1 MVKKERL
8 ALKAE
13 SEKWFDVSAEL
24 FSFAREALKQK
35 KSVEKMIQTLVRRE
49 KDPDNAYPEGWFFHM
64 VESFVFGEAFTD
76 SATIKKLRR
85 TASEQGERKIQEI
98 LDIFLTHPMRWG
110 PFEVEEQLG
119 EDLFT
124 IYDYETETTETLYSP
139 AITGLLRSP
148 ENRRKLHVVLRCFT
162 GSCWIT
168 YGAFHSFSLTGFD
181 MMQWA
186 TLLDRLVFETKGFTA
201 LVQRH
206 FLDFFS
212 IDEITMNPVVMHRGE
227 RLCQCIRIFEET
239 EFDGSL
245 LVGTWHMS
253 TSGEQLIKCG
263 FAGITDRERKAVVVP
278 KQVLNRFNKTTND
291 YWDSEGM
298 RFPTIYYH
306 SKERTLVLSSFTAS
320 GYDMLYRLVKAS
332 QVGFDPNGTGGVP
345 SWQITSSLDMHIRQQ
360 PHITTPWQRY
370 IDPFMESQN
379 EEEEDD
385 LLDEEGPFD
394 RGAFNTALQVIQESY
409 NNGKP
414 INAEEI
420 ARKSGLSLETVNAL
434 IDNFSA
440 MMKKNVLHIEI
451 PEKDSPFLLAVE
463 EPSPHKK
470 RLFKTS
476 LFESDLFEV
485 HDDQSLRDT
494 FGVLTAEKYAK
505 LVETEGLLGVV
516 SDLFTDAFED
526 FDTTVMNSLFFLFS
540 LYGETWTPVRSYA
553 VTIIKWFGQ
562 VLLSPSNDDY
572 EAFIA
577 FFSNFVLRSLCTH
590 ALCEPQDRPTK
601 EQRATGDYTIRA
613 TIFFEDFID
622 MKGPL
627 M

>member
-148 ENRRKLHVVLRCFT
+148 ENRRKLHVVLRGFT

-168 YGAFHSFSLTGFD
+168 YGAFHSFDLTGFD
-181 MMQWA
+181 MVQWA
-186 TLLDRLVFETKGFTA
+186 TLLDRLLFETKGFTA

-227 RLCQCIRIFEET
+227 RLCQCIRIFEDT
-239 EFDGSL
+239 EFNETL
-245 LVGTWHMS
+245 LPGTWKTS
-253 TSGEQLIKCG
+253 TSGEQLKKLE
-263 FAGITDRERKAVVVP
+263 FAGITDKERKDLVVP
-278 KQVLNRFNKTTND
+278 KQVLDQFKKTAND

-306 SKERTLVLSSFTAS
+306 DKEHTLVLSSFTAS

-332 QVGFDPNGTGGVP
+332 QVDFDPNGTGGVP

-370 IDPFMESQN
+370 VDPFMESQG
-379 EEEEDD
+379 ED
-385 LLDEEGPFD
+385 LLDEESPYD
-394 RGAFNTALQVIQESY
+394 MSAFNTALQVIQESY

-420 ARKSGLSLETVNAL
+420 AKKSGLDLETITAL

-440 MMKKNVLHIEI
+440 MMKKHTLHIEI
-451 PEKDSPFLLAVE
+451 PEDDVPFLLAVD
-463 EPSPHKK
+463 EPSPHTK
-470 RLFKTS
+470 RLFKKS

-485 HDDQSLRDT
+485 HDDPSLRDT
-494 FGVLTAEKYAK
+494 FGVLTAEKYSK
-505 LVETEGLLGVV
+505 VVETEGLRGVV
-516 SDLFTDAFED
+516 SDLFFDVFDEH
-526 FDTTVMNSLFFLFS
+526 DTTVMNSLFFMLS

-562 VLLSPSNDDY
+562 VLLPSADVDY
-572 EAFIA
+572 DAFIEL
-577 FFSNFVLRSLCTH
+577 FSNFVLRYLCTH
-590 ALCEPQDRPTK
+590 GICEPQARPTK
-601 EQRATGDYTIRA
+601 EQRAAGDYAIRA
-613 TIFFEDFID
+613 TIFFEDFIEL
-622 MKGPL
+622 KG
-627 M
+627 